1 MMQNHKTKYY
11 TYWIITILLSL
22 FYLFDRSQVKK
33 IINGYELDIAL
44 VEEELISN
52 NVLTDNIN
60 DSKNYYESVMDTIE
74 SYSITDNRLMNE
86 INRLRIL
93 ANELN
98 ISISKVEVDPQNSF
112 PGKFRTNLKINT
124 ELERQ
129 TLVLDL
135 KGRFLRVG
143 KFLENYEKINAP
155 LKLQSCDIS
164 LDTLD
169 PIGVTAQLRF
179 VMYTGIKS

>member
-1 MMQNHKTKYY
+1 MMQNHKTKFY

-22 FYLFDRSQVKK
+22 FYLLDRSQVKK
-33 IINGYELDIAL
+33 IINGYELDIAF

-86 INRLRIL
+86 INRIRIL

-112 PGKFRTNLKINT
+112 PGKFRTNSKINT

-143 KFLENYEKINAP
+143 KFLDNYEKINAP

>member
-1 MMQNHKTKYY
+1 MKAEQRRP
-11 TYWIITILLSL
+11 
-22 FYLFDRSQVKK
+22 DP
-33 IINGYELDIAL
+33 AP
-44 VEEELISN
+44 ISN
-52 NVLTDNIN
+52 KDLYLIK
-60 DSKNYYESVMDTIE
+60 SIE
-74 SYSITDNRLMNE
+74 LFK
-86 INRLRIL
+86 
-93 ANELN
+93 
-98 ISISKVEVDPQNSF
+98 ISISKIEVDPQNSF

-135 KGRFLRVG
+135 KGRFLGVG
-143 KFLENYEKINAP
+143 KFLDNYEKINAP

-179 VMYTGIKS
+179 AMYTGIKS

>member
-1 MMQNHKTKYY
+1 MSIKAVFL
-11 TYWIITILLSL
+11 ILIVSVLSL
-22 FYLFDRSQVKK
+22 SCRDSEDKK
-33 IINGYELDIAL
+33 
-44 VEEELISN
+44 
-52 NVLTDNIN
+52 
-60 DSKNYYESVMDTIE
+60 
-74 SYSITDNRLMNE
+74 
-86 INRLRIL
+86 
-93 ANELN
+93 
-98 ISISKVEVDPQNSF
+98 Q
-112 PGKFRTNLKINT
+112 INT

-143 KFLENYEKINAP
+143 KFLDNYEKINAP

>member
-1 MMQNHKTKYY
+1 MYFTGKSP
-11 TYWIITILLSL
+11 ILG
-22 FYLFDRSQVKK
+22 VVPKC
-33 IINGYELDIAL
+33 EDIS
-44 VEEELISN
+44 ISN
-52 NVLTDNIN
+52 FPENKNFLIDLQRMKSEGDLIAQHGFTHIN
-60 DSKNYYESVMDTIE
+60 DSKNYYESLIDTIE

-98 ISISKVEVDPQNSF
+98 ISISKIEVDPQNSF

-143 KFLENYEKINAP
+143 KFLDNYEKINAP